1 MESNN
6 QRFCG
11 SFKNKKG
18 CSWEKYKERRKK
30 DIKIQISRNK
40 KRRREKIKYCKTC
53 GSQKIGGIFGKVW
66 SWRCPTPHKHPN
78 FHNGRQLKLRF
89 LIFKKYDFT
98 CQYCGRKAP
107 KVELHIDHIVPKSKG
122 GKNEESN
129 YTVACL
135 ECNIGKGDIL
145 LLSTSLAF

>member
-1 MESNN
+1 M
-6 QRFCG
+6 G
-11 SFKNKKG
+11 
-18 CSWEKYKERRKK
+18 
-30 DIKIQISRNK
+30 
-40 KRRREKIKYCKTC
+40 
-53 GSQKIGGIFGKVW
+53 IGQQHAIAYD
-66 SWRCPTPHKHPN
+66 KHPN